1 MKFKLYTWVNIE
13 FKLVKFKENIIKSEI
28 LII

>member
-1 MKFKLYTWVNIE
+1 MKFTLYTWVNIE

-28 LII
+28 RIL